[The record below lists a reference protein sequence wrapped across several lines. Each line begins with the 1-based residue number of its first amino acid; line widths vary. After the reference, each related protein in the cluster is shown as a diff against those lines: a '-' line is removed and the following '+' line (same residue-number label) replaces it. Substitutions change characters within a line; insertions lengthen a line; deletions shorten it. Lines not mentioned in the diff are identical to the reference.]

1 MNKKITM
8 EQDFDNT
15 QKLIND
21 NEIEL
26 EARDVY
32 LAYIAKALCVIADK
46 VSEESGTVLKYV

>member
-1 MNKKITM
+1 M

-26 EARDVY
+26 EARDIY

-46 VSEESGTVLKYV
+46 MSEESGTVLKYV

>member
-1 MNKKITM
+1 MNKITM

-26 EARDVY
+26 EARDIY

-46 VSEESGTVLKYV
+46 MSEESGTVLKYV